1 MPKTHTMPTL
11 NALSWAILTAFA
23 SLPSMAQQPEAQRG
37 GYFGLSLGR
46 SQATIDE
53 PRIRARLLANGA
65 NSVSFSLDESSTAL
79 KLLGGY
85 QFNPYLAVEGGYF
98 NLGKFGYTANTQPA
112 GSLKGQAKFQGI
124 NLDLVGTWPLTQR
137 WSALGRIGAQ
147 YAETRDSFSA
157 TGAVT
162 VGDSNPSKKELNAK
176 FGLGMQYAWS
186 TSLLVRAD
194 FERYRV
200 NDAIGNRG
208 DINVIS
214 LGLVIPFGRA
224 PAPAPAPVPVEAP
237 ATVPTPIPITQ
248 ASPPAPAPA
257 PAPVPIPVRQRVNL
271 SADSLFDFDKS
282 VLRPDGQAALQG
294 FARQLQSAQAQ
305 GLEVESISIEAHTDR
320 LGTDS
325 YNQALSLRRAETVKA
340 YLVANTR
347 IDSTKI
353 STVGKGESTP
363 VTKPQDCLG
372 NKPTAKLI
380 ACLQPDRRVLV
391 EVTGTR

>member
-1 MPKTHTMPTL
+1 MPKKHTMPTL
-11 NALSWAILTAFA
+11 NTLGWAILIALT
-23 SLPSMAQQPEAQRG
+23 SLPSLAQQAGTEQPEPQRG

-53 PRIRARLLANGA
+53 PRIRARLLSNGA
-65 NSVSFSLDESSTAL
+65 SSVSFSLDESSTAF

-112 GSLKGQAKFQGI
+112 GSLKGQAKFQGV
-124 NLDLVGTWPLTQR
+124 NLDLVGTWPLAQR

-147 YAETRDSFSA
+147 FAETRDSFSA

-176 FGLGMQYAWS
+176 FGLGVQYAWS
-186 TSLLVRAD
+186 PSLRVRAD

-208 DINVIS
+208 DINVVS

-224 PAPAPAPVPVEAP
+224 PAPAPVPVEAP
-237 ATVPTPIPITQ
+237 APAPAPVPITQ
-248 ASPPAPAPA
+248 APPPAPAPA
-257 PAPVPIPVRQRVNL
+257 PAPVPIPVRQRVSL

-282 VLRPDGQAALQG
+282 VLRPDGQAALEG
-294 FARQLQSAQAQ
+294 FARQLQGVQ
-305 GLEVESISIEAHTDR
+305 VESISIEAHTDR

-325 YNQALSLRRAETVKA
+325 YNLALSLRRAETVKA
-340 YLVANTR
+340 YLVANTS
-347 IDSTKI
+347 IDSAKI
-353 STVGKGESTP
+353 SVVGRGKSNP
-363 VTKPQDCLG
+363 VTEPGDCLG

-380 ACLQPDRRVLV
+380 ACLQPDRRVVV